1 MKPRQWRSMQEMERD
16 PAFLERAAQEFP
28 SLREALAAQPS
39 RRTVLRLMGAAFAM
53 SGLTGCY
60 AGNPGGV
67 LIPAVR
73 VPPDIIP
80 GQPNHYATAHV
91 HAGTALGTVVT
102 HQMGRPIKV
111 EGNPNHP
118 SSLGATDVFAQAEV
132 LSFYDPSREMA
143 ITAAGTP
150 SDRQSLLTAI
160 AAARADIAE
169 HKGDGFR
176 ILSGAIGSPT
186 AAAQLDQVRR
196 AYPDARWHQWEPIN
210 RDNTTKGTEL
220 AYGRAVD
227 VIPRLDA
234 ADVIVA
240 IDSDLIEAAPGWVR
254 YARDFAG
261 RRNPTRTQAM
271 SRVYAIEPAP
281 SLLGSVADHRFV
293 AGPRELRQVVAAL
306 AAGLLH
312 GAAPGTAPP
321 WVGEIIADL
330 KAHHGRAFIHAGPE
344 QPPELHALVHAM
356 NEALGARGAT
366 LQLIEPVLHEPQLM
380 GDSLAAL
387 VGDMQAGHVTTLLI
401 LDANPVFTA
410 PGTLGFAEALKRVK
424 LSFALTREP
433 DETAEA
439 ATWSVPMAH
448 GWEAWGDARGHD
460 GTASI
465 LQPQALPLYGGITSA
480 ELLGL
485 FMQAFPPTPLSLVQQ
500 TWRPALGG
508 NFDQGW
514 HDALATG
521 VLPNS
526 ASPVAN
532 VALRPAAAQA
542 TVADAP
548 AGVSLR
554 FQPDPS
560 LWDGRYANN
569 PWLQELPRP
578 LTKLTWDNPLLISPA
593 MAGRLAVSNGDHV
606 ELSVWRPE
614 FAGAGVDPAGSGA

>member
-91 HAGTALGTVVT
+91 LRGTAPGTVVT

-160 AAARADIAE
+160 AAARADIAA

-186 AAAQLDQVRR
+186 VAAQLDQVRR

-210 RDNTTKGTEL
+210 RDNATKGAEL

-227 VIPRLDA
+227 VVPRLDA
-234 ADVIVA
+234 ADVILAHRQRPDRSGTGLGALSPATSPAGA
-240 IDSDLIEAAPGWVR
+240 I
-254 YARDFAG
+254 
-261 RRNPTRTQAM
+261 RRATQAM

-281 SLLGSVADHRFV
+281 SLLGSVADHRFI

-330 KAHHGRAFIHAGPE
+330 KAHHGRAFIHAGPQ

-356 NEALGARGAT
+356 NEALGARGTT

-387 VGDMQAGHVTTLLI
+387 VTDMQAGRVTTLLI
-401 LDANPVFTA
+401 LDANPGVYRA
-410 PGTLGFAEALKRVK
+410 WDARVRRGAEAG
-424 LSFALTREP
+424 E
-433 DETAEA
+433 
-439 ATWSVPMAH
+439 
-448 GWEAWGDARGHD
+448 
-460 GTASI
+460 
-465 LQPQALPLYGGITSA
+465 A
-480 ELLGL
+480 EL
-485 FMQAFPPTPLSLVQQ
+485 
-500 TWRPALGG
+500 R
-508 NFDQGW
+508 
-514 HDALATG
+514 
-521 VLPNS
+521 
-526 ASPVAN
+526 
-532 VALRPAAAQA
+532 
-542 TVADAP
+542 ADT
-548 AGVSLR
+548 R
-554 FQPDPS
+554 
-560 LWDGRYANN
+560 
-569 PWLQELPRP
+569 
-578 LTKLTWDNPLLISPA
+578 
-593 MAGRLAVSNGDHV
+593 AGRD
-606 ELSVWRPE
+606 
-614 FAGAGVDPAGSGA
+614 GAGGDLVGADGAWLGSLGRCARA